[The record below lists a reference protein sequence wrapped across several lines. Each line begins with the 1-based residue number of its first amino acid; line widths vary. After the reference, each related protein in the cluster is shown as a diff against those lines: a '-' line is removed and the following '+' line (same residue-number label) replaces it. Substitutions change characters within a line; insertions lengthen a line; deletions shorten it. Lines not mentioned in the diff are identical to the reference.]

1 MSDRPLEQLSGRWVG
16 WWIQERTK
24 GHQAMMLMFRDGQ
37 ITGKG
42 QDQSG
47 RFDVAGEYDGV
58 DVTLTKSYVGWD
70 VRYFGTYGGEMI
82 SGRWTITSGGAYQAG
97 VFEIWPEGDRLDVE
111 ALLEERAREL
121 IESR

>member
-1 MSDRPLEQLSGRWVG
+1 MSDRPLAQLSGRWVG
-16 WWIQERTK
+16 WWVQQNTK
-24 GHQAMMLMFRDGQ
+24 GHQAMMLMFREGT
-37 ITGKG
+37 ISGKG

-47 RFDVAGEYDGV
+47 RFDVSGEYDEP
-58 DVTLTKSYVGWD
+58 DVQLTKIYPGWE

-82 SGRWTITSGGAYQAG
+82 SGRWTITSAGGYDAG

-111 ALLEERAREL
+111 ALMEEKAREL